1 MWIDRFSPCN
11 IPNCDKCVG
20 YNDIIEEWCVCVLL
34 RFGSFSCA
42 LYSSFAL
49 KGMQSTQHRLWD
61 ISFLFYLLEEF
72 LKICFYVLRKH
83 LAEFAREA
91 IWSHCHGV
99 KFLISSSVSLVVS
112 ISSGVAFIVAVFL
125 RTSLFLTSLSQF
137 LEWNFSLCSFTVCFY
152 NERLTVISLFKSVS
166 STWTFLFCFYFSRQ
180 QSFVDLKKF
189 CILNSCLH
197 FYGFLTFVC
206 FKIVFLIFFSFLF
219 IPSLP
224 FSLPSF
230 SFCETFDFAVLSFQ
244 LL

>member
-20 YNDIIEEWCVCVLL
+20 YNNITEEWCVCVLL
-34 RFGSFSCA
+34 RFGSFSRA

-49 KGMQSTQHRLWD
+49 KGMQSPQHRLWD

-152 NERLTVISLFKSVS
+152 TERLTVISLFKCFKYLDFSVL
-166 STWTFLFCFYFSRQ
+166 FLFFQATIFCWF
-180 QSFVDLKKF
+180 KK
-189 CILNSCLH
+189 ILH
-197 FYGFLTFVC
+197 FEFLSP
-206 FKIVFLIFFSFLF
+206 FLWFSDFCLF
-219 IPSLP
+219 
-224 FSLPSF
+224 
-230 SFCETFDFAVLSFQ
+230 
-244 LL
+244 